1 MPVPLPIRA
10 ARQRF
15 YDTVTIVDI
24 APGQTVDGEWIPGAR
39 TERQI
44 LGSFQSP
51 QPLSVS
57 MQPSGDAG
65 VGMRELFS
73 REYLQFYDPD
83 SAAQTLVKAEGVL
96 WRITERRDWGRISQG
111 LFVYECERYEDPA
124 PNAP

>member
-1 MPVPLPIRA
+1 MPAPLPIRA

-15 YDTVTIVDI
+15 YDTVTIIDI
-24 APGQTVDGEWIPGAR
+24 TPGQTVDGEWIPGAQ
-39 TERQI
+39 TERKI

-73 REYLQFYDPD
+73 RERLDFYDPD
-83 SAAQTLVKAEGVL
+83 THRQTLVVAEGVL
-96 WRITERRDWGRISQG
+96 WRIAERRDWGRISQG
-111 LFVYECERYEDPA
+111 LFVYECERYEEPD
-124 PNAP
+124 NAP